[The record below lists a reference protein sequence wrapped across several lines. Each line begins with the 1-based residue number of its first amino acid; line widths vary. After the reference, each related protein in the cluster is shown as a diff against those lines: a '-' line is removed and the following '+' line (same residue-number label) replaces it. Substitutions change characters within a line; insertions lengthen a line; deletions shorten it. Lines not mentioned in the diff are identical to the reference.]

1 MEPACKITR
10 FNESDEYTTVYGSDE
25 SSDEYTTTYVPVE
38 CPNHVTFINT
48 VPVECPNHVTF
59 INTGPKW
66 QWGNINTYGMT
77 GFNLQYALSKK
88 IWLMMFLRRVHNGWL
103 YNYRHIPKLIFAFC
117 NADVGT
123 FDPNVICH

>member
-1 MEPACKITR
+1 MEPAWKRTR
-10 FNESDEYTTVYGSDE
+10 FYDSDEYTAVYGSDE

-38 CPNHVTFINT
+38 CPNHVTFSM
-48 VPVECPNHVTF
+48 
-59 INTGPKW
+59 TGPKW

-123 FDPNVICH
+123 YDPNIICH